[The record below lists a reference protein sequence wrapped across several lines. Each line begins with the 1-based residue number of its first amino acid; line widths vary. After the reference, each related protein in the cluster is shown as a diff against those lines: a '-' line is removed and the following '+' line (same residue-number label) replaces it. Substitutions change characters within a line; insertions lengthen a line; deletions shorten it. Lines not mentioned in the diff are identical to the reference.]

1 MPSEQNHVII
11 INVVIDKIN
20 RLLIPH
26 SVTRQIKSMMIII
39 QQNNPTLNIVQIF
52 NRRDKLNTR
61 IWLKKYDNISYES
74 RVGTTYRRKN
84 KRGLTQYAEKLNVCL
99 IVVVVE
105 WGLKEFNQTIYRYL
119 YVLYTMLCCII
130 IIVRV

>member
-1 MPSEQNHVII
+1 
-11 INVVIDKIN
+11 
-20 RLLIPH
+20 
-26 SVTRQIKSMMIII
+26 MIII

-105 WGLKEFNQTIYRYL
+105 WRLKKFNQTIYRYL
-119 YVLYTMLCCII
+119 YVLYIIVLCCII
-130 IIVRV
+130 IIVRVLCTTKWHLVWKIRNGAVM